1 MFATLANS
9 CVGDVTWQSVRYNCL
24 FPAVVSRR
32 REMRNR
38 FIHHSKVAT
47 SEPHADVDGKNKHC

>member
-1 MFATLANS
+1 
-9 CVGDVTWQSVRYNCL
+9 V

-47 SEPHADVDGKNKHC
+47 SELHADLDGKNIVDSASNKACSYSAS